1 MVRRARSL
9 WAEPLSSILF
19 IFFPAEEK
27 NSRAETAVPSA
38 KRAARADGLVSGSL
52 GAPAAPAPGLVQRA
66 LPGQQ
71 ACRFRRRES
80 SADAGSGMS
89 DADAPARLAAAKEE
103 NERLRASLTDKD
115 REIFLLK
122 VRARPLRRPPA
133 HPHLRRH
140 ACGQPP

>member
-1 MVRRARSL
+1 MGSHQSNRDGRA
-9 WAEPLSSILF
+9 
-19 IFFPAEEK
+19 PAEGV
-27 NSRAETAVPSA
+27 NPLLPPV
-38 KRAARADGLVSGSL
+38 
-52 GAPAAPAPGLVQRA
+52 APAPGLVQRA

-80 SADAGSGMS
+80 RSGMS

-122 VRARPLRRPPA
+122 VRARPLAPPPA
-133 HPHLRRH
+133 LW
-140 ACGQPP
+140 